1 MHTNADRGAA
11 RDNVDMYAGVDG
23 CRQGWVA
30 LVLPAE
36 DLVEGFTRFSD
47 LAEHLVALGVEVVGV
62 DMPIG
67 PPLHGERECDLAARA
82 FLGPRRSSLF
92 MTPTA
97 AALAAPT
104 QGQATAINRE
114 HGGKGVSAQAFAL
127 RSKIQEV
134 AQAKTTATVI
144 EVHPELT
151 FRVLGAPRF
160 SKKSWAGVR
169 ERLAILE
176 SEGLHPLDWV
186 SAGWATTDD
195 TLDAA
200 AAALSAGRFA
210 LGRARP
216 FPRSADRAR
225 IWA

>member
-1 MHTNADRGAA
+1 
-11 RDNVDMYAGVDG
+11 MYAGVDG

-36 DLVEGFTRFSD
+36 DLVEGYPRFGELVQH
-47 LAEHLVALGVEVVGV
+47 LAARGVEVVGV
-62 DMPIG
+62 DMPIR
-67 PPLHGERECDLAARA
+67 PPLHGERECDLAARG

-92 MTPTA
+92 MTPTT

-104 QGQATAINRE
+104 QAQATQINRE

-134 AQAKTTATVI
+134 AQASTTATVI

-151 FRVLGAPRF
+151 FRVLGAPQF

-200 AAALSAGRFA
+200 AAALSARRFA
-210 LGRARP
+210 QGRARA
-216 FPRSADRAR
+216 FPEFADRAR

>member
-1 MHTNADRGAA
+1 M
-11 RDNVDMYAGVDG
+11 
-23 CRQGWVA
+23 
-30 LVLPAE
+30 
-36 DLVEGFTRFSD
+36 
-47 LAEHLVALGVEVVGV
+47 ALGVEVVGSTCRS
-62 DMPIG
+62 G
-67 PPLHGERECDLAARA
+67 PRCTANASATLAARA

-104 QGQATAINRE
+104 QGRPQRSTGSTAA
-114 HGGKGVSAQAFAL
+114 GVSAQAFAL

-210 LGRARP
+210 LGRAWP
-216 FPRSADRAR
+216 FPQSADRAR

>member
-1 MHTNADRGAA
+1 M
-11 RDNVDMYAGVDG
+11 VVMYAGVDG

-30 LVLPAE
+30 LVLPGE
-36 DLVEGFTRFSD
+36 NLVEGFTRFGD
-47 LAEHLVALGVEVVGV
+47 LVEHLEAMGVEVVGV

-67 PPLHGERECDLAARA
+67 PPMRGERACDLAARA

-104 QGQATAINRE
+104 QAQATVINRE
-114 HGGKGVSAQAFAL
+114 RGGKGVSAQAFAL

-134 AQAKTTATVI
+134 AQADATATVI

-151 FRVLGAPRF
+151 FRVLGAPQF

-176 SEGLHPLDWV
+176 SEGLHPLDWASV
-186 SAGWATTDD
+186 GWATTDD

-200 AAALSAGRFA
+200 AAALSARRFA
-210 LGRARP
+210 QGRARA
-216 FPRSADRAR
+216 FPETEDPAR

>member
-1 MHTNADRGAA
+1 MTRLFSGTRVTIADAGAKLA
-11 RDNVDMYAGVDG
+11 GLRPSATYQSQTLRATITALANEAGVSMG
-23 CRQGWVA
+23 RV
-30 LVLPAE
+30 
-36 DLVEGFTRFSD
+36 
-47 LAEHLVALGVEVVGV
+47 
-62 DMPIG
+62 
-67 PPLHGERECDLAARA
+67 
-82 FLGPRRSSLF
+82 
-92 MTPTA
+92 
-97 AALAAPT
+97 ALAAPT
-104 QGQATAINRE
+104 QARATVINRE
-114 HGGKGVSAQAFAL
+114 RGGKGVSAQAFAL

-216 FPRSADRAR
+216 FPQSADRAR

>member
-1 MHTNADRGAA
+1 
-11 RDNVDMYAGVDG
+11 MYAGVDG

-30 LVLPAE
+30 LVLPGE
-36 DLVEGFTRFSD
+36 NLVEGFTRFGD
-47 LAEHLVALGVEVVGV
+47 LVEHLESMGVEVVGV
-62 DMPIG
+62 DMPIR
-67 PPLHGERECDLAARA
+67 PPMRGERECDLAARG

-104 QGQATAINRE
+104 QAQATRINRE

-127 RSKIQEV
+127 RSKIQQV
-134 AQAKTTATVI
+134 AQADTTATVI

-151 FRVLGAPRF
+151 FRVLGAPQF

-176 SEGLHPLDWV
+176 LEGLHPLEWD
-186 SAGWATTDD
+186 SLGWATTDD

-200 AAALSAGRFA
+200 AAALSARRFA
-210 LGRARP
+210 QGRARA
-216 FPRSADRAR
+216 FPEAEDPAR